1 MPATEKIQ
9 EGLWQDWLDEDFHG
23 AAANQAVVVAGL
35 IVESEDHL
43 ARRFF
48 LHYFFCGRPNIGFDA
63 ATAYGSGERAIFTN
77 EHARAFVTG
86 DRAIGV
92 HDRGQGAALA
102 GSPHSH
108 YFFKQVHLCAVI
120 YATPGGPSC
129 Q

>member
-35 IVESEDHL
+35 IIEIEDHL

-48 LHYFFCGRPNIGFDA
+48 LHYFFCSRPHIGFDA

-77 EHARAFVTG
+77 EHERALVAG
-86 DRAIGV
+86 DLAVRVYECGY
-92 HDRGQGAALA
+92 GAALS
-102 GSPHSH
+102 G
-108 YFFKQVHLCAVI
+108 LAV
-120 YATPGGPSC
+120 C
-129 Q
+129 H